1 MRRCERCNRSFGDQ
15 KALEQHF
22 HDSSAHSH
30 SSSTC
35 VLCNKTF
42 VHDEALQQHLRDS
55 PAHGPGEA
63 KRAVQKIRARPPNR
77 AETRISFKFP
87 QLNKAVADAVSPFM
101 TSPRFH
107 EGNDQTAQHEYQTF
121 VMAKFTCNHHEG
133 SPRIWSS
140 KKVAI
145 VIRAYGKKGY
155 NAVVYNQRCET
166 CDNLGQIDLD
176 ESSYVDRVSY
186 RLKMWA
192 GVQVEHRNF
201 SRGDGP
207 PHKGEFCEGCKAG
220 YCQRPSAGFY

>member
-1 MRRCERCNRSFGDQ
+1 MRRCEGCNRSFGDQ

-22 HDSSAHSH
+22 QYSPVHSNSSF
-30 SSSTC
+30 TC

-42 VHDEALQQHLRDS
+42 VHGEALQQHLRDS

-63 KRAVQKIRARPPNR
+63 KRAARKIRARPQNC
-77 AETRISFKFP
+77 AETRTSFKFP

-101 TSPRFH
+101 PSPRFQKTM
-107 EGNDQTAQHEYQTF
+107 DQTAQHQYQTF
-121 VMAKFTCNHHEG
+121 VMAKFTCNNHEG
-133 SPRIWSS
+133 SPRAWTS

-145 VIRAYGKKGY
+145 VIRAYGKERY

-186 RLKMWA
+186 RLKVWA
-192 GVQVEHRNF
+192 GVQMENRNF
-201 SRGDGP
+201 ARGFGP
-207 PHKGEFCEGCKAG
+207 PHLEEFCEGCKAG
-220 YCQRPSAGFY
+220 YCQRGSAGYP